1 MLRVELRRSLRRWR
15 VWVLCVVLAAVPSLI
30 VLGLVLDPPPPGVG
44 DGLFTLATS
53 NGLFAA
59 LAALVVVQPFLLPLA
74 AALLAGD
81 TFASER
87 AGGTLRY
94 LLVVPVRRRTLV
106 LAKVLAVVV
115 LLAMVLLVL
124 DVVGLAVGGLAF
136 GLGPLTT
143 LSGTT
148 LSFAEGLGRLLLG
161 SGYALAG
168 AAALGVLGVWLSSLT
183 SSGPAATAATVGVAI
198 VLQIVG
204 ALDPLSAVHPYLL
217 TTYWPRLLEL
227 FRAPIALRP
236 MAEGLAVFALYVA
249 VFLGLTLKRMERMD
263 VDD

>member
-1 MLRVELRRSLRRWR
+1 MLRAELRRSLRRWR
-15 VWVLCVVLAAVPSLI
+15 LWVLCLVLAAVPSLI
-30 VLGLVLDPPPPGVG
+30 VLGLVLDPPPPGVA
-44 DGLFTLATS
+44 DGLFTLATR
-53 NGLFAA
+53 NGLFAP

-106 LAKVLAVVV
+106 VAKVVAVVV
-115 LLAMVLLVL
+115 LLTALVAVL

-136 GLGPLTT
+136 GLGPLPT

-148 LSFAEGLGRLLLG
+148 LSLGEGLGRLLLG
-161 SGYALAG
+161 SGYAVAG
-168 AAALGVLGVWLSSLT
+168 VAALGVIGVWLSSLT
-183 SSGPAATAATVGVAI
+183 SSGPAATAATIGVAI

-227 FRAPIALRP
+227 FRAPVALRP
-236 MAEGLAVFALYVA
+236 LAEGLLVFGAYAA
-249 VFLGLTLKRMERMD
+249 VFLALALRRLTRMD